1 MTTVSYRAF
10 RAWQRNF
17 DVFRKTWVSQ
27 VAFTVVEPLITL
39 TALGLGLGGY
49 VALGSEG
56 SYKEFL
62 ALGLLAAYAMFSS
75 ASECAWGTYFRLE
88 YQRTF
93 DAMIVTPLTIEDVI
107 AGEILW
113 GATRTIETTLA
124 LLLVI
129 ALFGVPLAPTAVFL
143 LPAMLIQGIVF
154 AAAGVIV
161 VSLIPSIG
169 QLNHFFTLFLIPQ
182 YMFAGVFFPL
192 TNFPAW
198 VEAVSWFMPL
208 RHGVEVARGVVS
220 GQVDVALLGHVAWL
234 AVMAVV
240 LTAVALRLMRR
251 RLIH

>member
-1 MTTVSYRAF
+1 MIAPSYRAV

-17 DVFRKTWVSQ
+17 DVFRKTWFSQ

-39 TALGLGLGGY
+39 TALGLGLGGF
-49 VALGSEG
+49 VTLGSEA

-62 ALGLLAAYAMFSS
+62 APGLLAAYAMFSS

-88 YQRTF
+88 FQRTF

-129 ALFGVPLAPTAVFL
+129 TLFGVPVAPTAVL
-143 LPAMLIQGIVF
+143 LFPAMLVQGIVF

-182 YMFAGVFFPL
+182 YMFGGVFFPL
-192 TNFPAW
+192 TNFPSW
-198 VEAVSWFMPL
+198 VTAVSWFMPL
-208 RHGVEVARGVVS
+208 HHGVEVARS
-220 GQVDVALLGHVAWL
+220 LVAGRMDADLLGHMAWL
-234 AVMAVV
+234 IVMAVV
-240 LTAVALRLMRR
+240 LTAVSLRLMRR

>member
-1 MTTVSYRAF
+1 
-10 RAWQRNF
+10 
-17 DVFRKTWVSQ
+17 
-27 VAFTVVEPLITL
+27 
-39 TALGLGLGGY
+39 
-49 VALGSEG
+49 
-56 SYKEFL
+56 
-62 ALGLLAAYAMFSS
+62 
-75 ASECAWGTYFRLE
+75 LE

-129 ALFGVPLAPTAVFL
+129 TLFGVPVAPTAVFL
-143 LPAMLIQGIVF
+143 FSAMLIQGIAF

-161 VSLIPSIG
+161 VSIIPSIG

-198 VEAVSWFMPL
+198 VTAVSWFMPL
-208 RHGVEVARGVVS
+208 RHGVEVA
-220 GQVDVALLGHVAWL
+220 
-234 AVMAVV
+234 
-240 LTAVALRLMRR
+240 
-251 RLIH
+251 